1 MHFLLEGPFG
11 DFEQKPG
18 GYNDLAFV
26 TIGYC
31 HNQHL
36 HSIACTLPA

>member
-18 GYNDLAFV
+18 DCNYWFFV
-26 TIGYC
+26 TVFTVTINIYI
-31 HNQHL
+31 Q
-36 HSIACTLPA
+36 